1 MAARGKRLTEAEFA
15 ELIDELLQRA
25 QMLPPKRLPQH
36 LTEAELAQ
44 RWRVDVQ
51 VVAAKRKAG
60 DGPPYLRLANS
71 ATKQTIRYPVAAI
84 EAWEQEHLVV
94 PGAA

>member
-1 MAARGKRLTEAEFA
+1 MAAPAAEKDVF
-15 ELIDELLQRA
+15 
-25 QMLPPKRLPQH
+25 
-36 LTEAELAQ
+36 LTEAELAK
-44 RWRVDVQ
+44 RWKLSPQ

-60 DGPPYLRLANS
+60 DGPPYLQLTKS
-71 ATKQTIRYPVAAI
+71 ATNGTIRYLVAAV